1 MGRRCSRS
9 GCSGIAVATLT
20 FDYGESTAVL
30 GRLAPSAEPGAY
42 DLCVNHAKNTTAPR
56 GWELVVLTE
65 IAPASPSF
73 GSDDLLALANA
84 VREIG
89 LADEVP
95 AQAPVARDSGD
106 VATVVELSR
115 RRHLRVIADAGR

>member
-1 MGRRCSRS
+1 M
-9 GCSGIAVATLT
+9 ATLT
-20 FDYGESTAVL
+20 FDYNESTAVL
-30 GRLAPSAEPGAY
+30 GRLAPAAEPGAY
-42 DLCVNHAKNTTAPR
+42 DLCLNHAKTTTAPR

-65 IAPASPSF
+65 RAAAPPTF

-89 LADEVP
+89 LADE
-95 AQAPVARDSGD
+95 APVQAAVGHEGD
-106 VATVVELSR
+106 LSTVVELSR